1 MEDKTTE
8 ELTEVEINDLPDKE
22 FKFMTLKMFKELKI
36 NGMNRVE
43 KLKVFNKEL
52 NKLDQRDLDRQIHR
66 ENIPLKVAEC
76 IFFLSTHGTFFR
88 QITC

>member
-1 MEDKTTE
+1 MEDKATE
-8 ELTEVEINDLPDKE
+8 ELREVEINDLPDKG
-22 FKFMTLKMFKELKI
+22 FKFMILKMFKELKI

-52 NKLDQRDLDRQIHR
+52 NNKLDQRDLDRQIHR

-88 QITC
+88 

>member
-8 ELTEVEINDLPDKE
+8 KLREVEINDLPDKG
-22 FKFMTLKMFKELKI
+22 FKLMILKMFKELKI
-36 NGMNRVE
+36 NWMNRVE

-52 NKLDQRDLDRQIHR
+52 NNKLDQRDLDRQRGR

-76 IFFLSTHGTFFR
+76 IFFLSAHRTFFR
-88 QITC
+88 

>member
-8 ELTEVEINDLPDKE
+8 KLREVEINDLPDKG
-22 FKFMTLKMFKELKI
+22 FKLMILKMFKELKI
-36 NGMNRVE
+36 NWMNRVE

-52 NKLDQRDLDRQIHR
+52 NNKLDQRDLDRQRGR

-76 IFFLSTHGTFFR
+76 IFFLSAHRTFLR
-88 QITC
+88 